1 MSINRFVN
9 MRTGTAYTFP
19 VGTSDQDF
27 SPRLQ
32 NLETHIT
39 ALPGVDGGYDEDGMG
54 RSNAGNGTVQFSI
67 YLVARDRADM
77 QAKRDALHVISSW
90 GVGALYD
97 RLNGADRWAYG
108 RVTNIDMA
116 EQRQG
121 NTDLFQRVQLSFLVN
136 PPFWHTAGNMLI
148 WDSGWLWDD
157 GTLWD
162 SSSSVLA
169 VNGSGSTTKTN
180 NGSAITLPVLT
191 AKYNSGT
198 VSDITFKRVVNGEN
212 VDLVNYSGSLV
223 SGEYLEIDCL
233 RQRASIQPN
242 GVNVYSQL
250 RFEHPDWFRLEPGSN
265 AIAVTCNGATDCSVL
280 YMERWK

>member
-1 MSINRFVN
+1 MTITRFVN
-9 MRTGTAYTFP
+9 MRTGATYTFP
-19 VGTSDQDF
+19 TSPADQDF
-27 SPRLQ
+27 NPRLQ

-39 ALPGVDGGYDEDGMG
+39 TLPGVDGGYDEDGMG
-54 RSNAGNGTVQFSI
+54 RSNAQNGIAQFSI
-67 YLVARDRADM
+67 YLVSTTRAGM

-97 RLNGADRWAYG
+97 NTGAGERWAYG
-108 RVTNIDMA
+108 RIMNIEMQ
-116 EQRQG
+116 EKRQE
-121 NTDLFQRVQLSFLVN
+121 NTDLFQRVQLTFLVN

-162 SSSSVLA
+162 SSASSIA
-169 VNGSGSTTKTN
+169 ITGSGGTTRTN

-198 VSDITFKRVVNGEN
+198 VSDITFKRVVNGETL
-212 VDLVNYSGSLV
+212 DLVNYSGPLV

-233 RQRASIQPN
+233 RQRATVQPT
-242 GVNVYSQL
+242 GTNVYSQL
-250 RFEHPDWFRLEPGSN
+250 HFEHPDWFRLEPGVN
-265 AIAVTCNGATDCSVL
+265 AISITCNGALDCNIL
-280 YMERWK
+280 FMERWK